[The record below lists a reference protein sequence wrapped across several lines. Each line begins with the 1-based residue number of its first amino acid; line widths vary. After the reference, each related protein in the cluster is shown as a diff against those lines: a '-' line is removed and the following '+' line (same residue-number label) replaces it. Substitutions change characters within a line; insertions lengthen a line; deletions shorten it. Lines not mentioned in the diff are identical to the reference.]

1 VSAPDNTLL
10 TVLNKAAEYLRGKG
24 VPNARLDA
32 ELLLAGAL
40 GLKRLD
46 LYLQFDRP
54 LEEADLAPY
63 RESIRRRGKREP
75 LQHIEGFCA
84 FRELKLKS
92 DRRALVPRPETELLV
107 DAVKKHLPAAAG
119 GEAPRVLDVGTGT
132 GAIALSVTRE
142 LPQCEVW
149 ASDIS
154 PACLDLARENAALNG
169 LAPPRLFESDLFAG
183 LPPEAS
189 WHLIVSNPPY
199 IPESDFEGL
208 QQEVRDHDPRN
219 ALIGGPAGWELPLA
233 LMTAARDRL
242 TPDGIL
248 LMEIH
253 PPQMGVLKEAGR
265 AQGWNRIEGL
275 PDYQQSDRFLLAWK

>member
-1 VSAPDNTLL
+1 MPDNTLL
-10 TVLNKAAEYLRGKG
+10 SVLNKAAEYLRGKG

-32 ELLLAGAL
+32 ELLLAGSL

-54 LEEADLAPY
+54 LQEPELAPY
-63 RESIRRRGKREP
+63 REAIRRRGKREP

-92 DRRALVPRPETELLV
+92 DKRALVPRSETELLV
-107 DAVKKHLPAAAG
+107 DAVKKHLPG
-119 GEAPRVLDVGTGT
+119 VESPRVLDVGTGT
-132 GAIALSVTRE
+132 GAIALSVTHE

-149 ASDIS
+149 ACDVS
-154 PACLDLARENAALNG
+154 PACLEITRENAALNA
-169 LAPPRLFESDLFAG
+169 LRVPRLYESDLFAG
-183 LPPEAS
+183 LPADAR

-208 QQEVRDHDPRN
+208 QLEVRDHDPRN
-219 ALIGGPAGWELPLA
+219 ALIGGPEGWELPLA
-233 LMTAARDRL
+233 LLTAAFDRL
-242 TPDGIL
+242 EAGGIL

-253 PPQMGVLKEAGR
+253 PPQFGLLQDAGK
-265 AQGWNRIEGL
+265 AQGWSRIERL
-275 PDYQQSDRFLLAWK
+275 PDYQQSDRFLIAWK